1 MDIQRKQTA
10 RPVWVKYWP
19 IWLGS
24 LALIVLV
31 SLALV
36 LLNRSPSVNS
46 DRLWYGDVVEGEL
59 LREVSAAGT
68 LVAPRIRAVTNR
80 NPGVVEEVL
89 VLPGDAVEGD
99 TVLLIMSSPD
109 LEEDLAQARWDLA
122 AVEADEAVQT
132 VEIQNRELDLIAQLA
147 QAESE
152 YTSALIELQA
162 QEELEQAQV
171 FSAIEVERSR
181 LRVEQLKRR
190 LEAEQARS
198 QRAPEHRAAQQSA
211 SQARL
216 ARQRDKVNHLESLI
230 DQLQVSAGSVG
241 VIQEVNVQEGERL
254 AAGELVARI
263 VDPEH
268 LIARLRVPER
278 EASDVLIGLPVR
290 LELGRE
296 IIEGEVLRVD
306 PTARDRHIDVDV
318 ALVSE
323 SLPAL
328 RPDQG
333 INGRIE
339 LERLDQVV
347 VIPRPSQAR
356 QEGQRLSLFVVSAN
370 GRRARQVDV
379 ELGRLSSREAE
390 VLSGLSPGER
400 VILADMSEFADVES
414 VRLR

>member
-1 MDIQRKQTA
+1 MDIQRKQTT

-122 AVEADEAVQT
+122 AVEADEAGQT

-263 VDPEH
+263 VDPEY

-370 GRRARQVDV
+370 GRRARQVEV

-390 VLSGLSPGER
+390 VVGGLSPGER
-400 VILADMSEFADVES
+400 VILADMSEFADVDS

>member
-1 MDIQRKQTA
+1 M
-10 RPVWVKYWP
+10 KYWP